1 MGAIAFNPSN
11 DPAGRSVALKAS
23 DWGCFPRISP
33 LLNQVELWQFSPGF
47 SLIGRMKRRMR
58 IDFFYRQLLFTKL
71 HRLLRCRV
79 ANQRFRA
86 HSEFKRSV
94 PRAARASQVISGLA
108 VF

>member
-47 SLIGRMKRRMR
+47 SLTGRMKRRMR
-58 IDFFYRQLLFTKL
+58 INFFLLPIAVHKIASF
-71 HRLLRCRV
+71 V
-79 ANQRFRA
+79 AVQGCKPA
-86 HSEFKRSV
+86 V
-94 PRAARASQVISGLA
+94 SGA
-108 VF
+108 